1 LEMMVVFRFLIVVI
15 LKRKVS
21 GRKRKVKLTL

>member
-1 LEMMVVFRFLIVVI
+1 MMVAFWFLIVVI

-21 GRKRKVKLTL
+21 GRKP